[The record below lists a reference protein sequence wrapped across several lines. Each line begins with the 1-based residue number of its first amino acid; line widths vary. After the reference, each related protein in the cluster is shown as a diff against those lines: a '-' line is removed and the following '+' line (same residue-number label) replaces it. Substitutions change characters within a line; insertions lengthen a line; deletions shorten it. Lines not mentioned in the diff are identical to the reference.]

1 MPQPC
6 ERRAGAMT
14 DGVFVLSTTS
24 PKTLGVAYCLGSPP
38 EYDVFTYRLQVTLKF
53 VHHLYGSFVK

>member
-1 MPQPC
+1 
-6 ERRAGAMT
+6 MT